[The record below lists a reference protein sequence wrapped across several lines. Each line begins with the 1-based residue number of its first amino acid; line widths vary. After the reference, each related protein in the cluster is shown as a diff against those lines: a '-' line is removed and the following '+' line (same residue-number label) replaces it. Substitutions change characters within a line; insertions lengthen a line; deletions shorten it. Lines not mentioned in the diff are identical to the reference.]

1 KSGSFVY
8 DVQLSGVDNWKPT
21 SAELRVLSA
30 EMVKLAYEAVP
41 FERLSISQDLAEA
54 LFEHNKYKLEQIPSI
69 VQQSIDGKVIVY
81 RIKDHIDISRGP
93 MMSNT
98 NHLGR
103 CTIAAA
109 QQVETDAGL
118 FYRFQGVA
126 LPKSIKVRLFFPPS
140 WLKMN

>member
-1 KSGSFVY
+1 MSVVNRIFKNDVRGKVSCEIKPKLIISFFIWIPVKSGSFVY

-69 VQQSIDGKVIVY
+69 VQQSIGECF
-81 RIKDHIDISRGP
+81 H
-93 MMSNT
+93 
-98 NHLGR
+98 
-103 CTIAAA
+103 
-109 QQVETDAGL
+109 
-118 FYRFQGVA
+118 
-126 LPKSIKVRLFFPPS
+126 
-140 WLKMN
+140 